1 MLKLSHIRHGAS
13 PVAGRQKYAPAAT
26 RDAGQRGRR
35 HADPRDDLPLNAMVR
50 YLVAHWTPDV
60 RQLPSG
66 RRVLIWR
73 EMWDALMYPAA
84 YYGLPNNPSHD

>member
-1 MLKLSHIRHGAS
+1 MLKLSHIRHGAAS
-13 PVAGRQKYAPAAT
+13 RTERQKYAPAAT

-35 HADPRDDLPLNAMVR
+35 HADPRDDLPLNAIGSF
-50 YLVAHWTPDV
+50 LVSHWTPDV

-73 EMWDALMYPAA
+73 EMWDALMYPPA
-84 YYGLPNNPSHD
+84 YYGLKNNTSHD